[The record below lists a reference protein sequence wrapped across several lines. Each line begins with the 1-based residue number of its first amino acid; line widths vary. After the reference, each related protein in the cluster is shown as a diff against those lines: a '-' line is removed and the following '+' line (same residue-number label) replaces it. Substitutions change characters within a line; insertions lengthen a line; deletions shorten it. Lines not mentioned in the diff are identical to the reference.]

1 METREETVPT
11 AAVDKAIGEAE
22 REYAQDGALLDAR
35 DVLASLRRK
44 HLG

>member
-22 REYAQDGALLDAR
+22 KEYTQGGALLDVK
-35 DVLASLRRK
+35 DVFTTLRRK

>member
-1 METREETVPT
+1 METCEETVPT

-22 REYAQDGALLDAR
+22 EEYTQGDALLDVK
-35 DVLASLRRK
+35 DVFTTLRRK